1 MCLLPEPDIGFGK
14 LNSRECDGMSERDMS
29 NTRGSS
35 ELIGQMKRAGT
46 ERKPSPVLA
55 VYSLA
60 KRELVRFFRQR
71 TRIVGALGQ
80 PIIFWILFGAGLQG
94 SFRGP
99 AGISYQEYFVR
110 ASR

>member
-1 MCLLPEPDIGFGK
+1 MSLLPEPDIGFGR
-14 LNSRECDGMSERDMS
+14 LNRPDRDGMSEREMS
-29 NTRGSS
+29 NTRVSNA
-35 ELIGQMKRAGT
+35 LTGQMNRAGT

-99 AGISYQEYFVR
+99 AGISYQEYFFPER
-110 ASR
+110 

>member
-80 PIIFWILFGAGLQG
+80 PIIFWILFDNIKVFTEV
-94 SFRGP
+94 FRFHL
-99 AGISYQEYFVR
+99 ANDAVR
-110 ASR
+110 LKL